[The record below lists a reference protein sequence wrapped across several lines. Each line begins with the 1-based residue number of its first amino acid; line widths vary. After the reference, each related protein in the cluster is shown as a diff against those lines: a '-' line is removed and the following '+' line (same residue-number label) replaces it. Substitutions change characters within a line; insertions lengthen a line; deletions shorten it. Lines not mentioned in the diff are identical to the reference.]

1 MNSGFPILLF
11 ALYFLFYSG
20 QSVYN
25 TYLNLYLSEIGLD
38 YTQIGFIVS
47 FSTVFLL
54 VAQMFWAMVSDRV
67 ANKARILSLLLVA
80 TASICLLFY
89 VGTSF
94 ITMLVVV
101 TLFSL
106 FFNPIVPL
114 LDNYSVELVELKG
127 RFDYG
132 QLRMGGTIGYC
143 VTVLFIGFFLKDSY
157 RPVFYMVCA
166 FMALAFVLSLTLPAI
181 RGYGSN
187 TRKESRK
194 GLHRTLLK
202 KRSLVGLICF
212 NLIFSM
218 GLNFFYSFY
227 PIYFTSIGGD
237 SSLVGTMMFLCAV
250 TEIPSL
256 MLIGRIEKRFGERA
270 VLTVAGIIAAV
281 RWILL
286 YSISN
291 PMVAIFVNLLHGP
304 GYTSFNYTIITYI
317 GRNVPKELRATGQSL
332 NVLISTVGSKVV
344 FGYLGGLASSLV
356 GPQGVMLL
364 SSLLMAAATI
374 VFFIWSTDKTDLK
387 PIQIKGERK

>member
-1 MNSGFPILLF
+1 
-11 ALYFLFYSG
+11 
-20 QSVYN
+20 
-25 TYLNLYLSEIGLD
+25 
-38 YTQIGFIVS
+38 
-47 FSTVFLL
+47 
-54 VAQMFWAMVSDRV
+54 
-67 ANKARILSLLLVA
+67 
-80 TASICLLFY
+80 
-89 VGTSF
+89 
-94 ITMLVVV
+94 
-101 TLFSL
+101 
-106 FFNPIVPL
+106 
-114 LDNYSVELVELKG
+114 
-127 RFDYG
+127 
-132 QLRMGGTIGYC
+132 
-143 VTVLFIGFFLKDSY
+143 
-157 RPVFYMVCA
+157 
-166 FMALAFVLSLTLPAI
+166 
-181 RGYGSN
+181 
-187 TRKESRK
+187 
-194 GLHRTLLK
+194 
-202 KRSLVGLICF
+202 
-212 NLIFSM
+212 
-218 GLNFFYSFY
+218 
-227 PIYFTSIGGD
+227 
-237 SSLVGTMMFLCAV
+237 MMFLCAV

>member
-1 MNSGFPILLF
+1 MSSGFPMFLF

-20 QSVYN
+20 QSIYN

-67 ANKARILSLLLVA
+67 ANKARILSLLLIVTSA
-80 TASICLLFY
+80 ICLLFY
-89 VGTSF
+89 IGTSF
-94 ITMLVVV
+94 TTMLIVV

-114 LDNYSVELVELKG
+114 LDNYSVELVEMK
-127 RFDYG
+127 RQFDYG

-143 VTVLFIGFFLKDSY
+143 VTVLFIGFFLKDTY
-157 RPVFYMVCA
+157 RPVFYMVCV
-166 FMALAFVLSLTLPAI
+166 FMALAFLLSLTLPAI
-181 RGYGSN
+181 RGYGAHAKKN
-187 TRKESRK
+187 RK
-194 GLHRTLLK
+194 GLYMALLK
-202 KRSLVGLICF
+202 NRSLFGLICF
-212 NLIFSM
+212 NLVFSM

-344 FGYLGGLASSLV
+344 FGYLGGLASSFV

-364 SSLLMAAATI
+364 SSLLMVVATI